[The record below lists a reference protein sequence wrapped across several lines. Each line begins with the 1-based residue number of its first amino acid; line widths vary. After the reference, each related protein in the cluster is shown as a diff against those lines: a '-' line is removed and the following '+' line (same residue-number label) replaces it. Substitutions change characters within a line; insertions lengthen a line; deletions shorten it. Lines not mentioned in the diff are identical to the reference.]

1 MMSDGTLDAVTL
13 ALVQNRLDHITKQM
27 GWVMTRTARSPIFN
41 HAHDFSCYLTDR
53 TGTIVAQ
60 ADGIPIHTGGG
71 GFAAR
76 ALIAAFGDT
85 IVEEDAYLLS
95 DPYVA
100 GGNHLPDWVI
110 LRPVFC
116 DGKLTAFSCIRAHQS
131 DIGGGAAGTYN
142 PEAEEIFHEGI
153 RLPPLKLVD
162 RGEIREDVWKLL
174 MINCRT
180 PHYLD
185 GDLRAMLGA
194 TRIGAEQVAEHLTEL
209 GVAQGLAYMDGILD
223 HADKRLRA
231 AIADLPDGTY
241 RGEDRFD
248 NDCFEPMDI
257 PIKAAVTVNGDA
269 MTIDFTGSHEQIRG
283 FKNSSFANTYSSV
296 YMALSAF
303 FDPAIPRNEGTYR
316 NVEIVAPEGTIVN
329 PRPPAPM
336 TMNTV
341 FPACEIIH
349 AVWRALSKADPDRS
363 CAGWGKNAFPI
374 TSGLGEDGNTFVMY
388 HWFGSSGGGA
398 VDGRDGFPQQGG
410 LNSLCGLRIPN
421 AESFEQLFPIRFV
434 RQELRRDAA
443 GAGKFR
449 GGAGG
454 DYAVDIFAPVQYA
467 FRGEGYSMST
477 GFGMDGG
484 GDGAMGSM
492 KVTPE
497 DGDAMIPPTY
507 GVRHIA
513 PSRLEMLAPGGG
525 GWGDPYERDPAL
537 VLGDVKDGIVSPE
550 KALAEYGVVLKDG
563 AVDLAATEQR
573 RTNGRT

>member
-1 MMSDGTLDAVTL
+1 MSDGTLDAVTL

-116 DGKLTAFSCIRAHQS
+116 DGTLTAFSCIRAHQS

-241 RGEDRFD
+241 KGEDRFD

-257 PIKAAVTVNGDA
+257 PIKAAVTVKGDA

-550 KALAEYGVVLKDG
+550 KALVEYGVVLKDG
-563 AVDLAATEQR
+563 AVDVAATEQR
-573 RTNGRT
+573 RAGERR

>member
-1 MMSDGTLDAVTL
+1 MSDGTLDAVTL

-116 DGKLTAFSCIRAHQS
+116 DGMLTAFSCIRAHQS

-231 AIADLPDGTY
+231 SIADLPDGTY
-241 RGEDRFD
+241 KGEDRFD

-257 PIKAAVTVNGDA
+257 PIKAAVTVKGDA

>member
-1 MMSDGTLDAVTL
+1 MSDGTLDAVTL

-116 DGKLTAFSCIRAHQS
+116 DDTLTAFSCIRAHQS

-209 GVAQGLAYMDGILD
+209 GVAQGLGYMNGILD

-241 RGEDRFD
+241 KGEDRFD

-257 PIKAAVTVNGDA
+257 PIKAAVTVKGDA

-550 KALAEYGVVLKDG
+550 KALVEYGVVLKDG
-563 AVDLAATEQR
+563 AVDVAATEQR
-573 RTNGRT
+573 RAGERR

>member
-1 MMSDGTLDAVTL
+1 MSDGTLDAVTL

-116 DGKLTAFSCIRAHQS
+116 DGTLTAFSCIRAHQS

-223 HADKRLRA
+223 HADKRLRV

-241 RGEDRFD
+241 KGEDRFD

-257 PIKAAVTVNGDA
+257 PIKAAVTVKGDA

-550 KALAEYGVVLKDG
+550 KALVEYGVVLKDG
-563 AVDLAATEQR
+563 AVDVAATEQR
-573 RTNGRT
+573 RAGGRR

>member
-1 MMSDGTLDAVTL
+1 MSDGTLDAVTL

-116 DGKLTAFSCIRAHQS
+116 DGTLTAFSCIRAHQS

-162 RGEIREDVWKLL
+162 RGEIREDVWQLL

-241 RGEDRFD
+241 KGEDRFD

-257 PIKAAVTVNGDA
+257 PIKAAVTVKGDA

>member
-1 MMSDGTLDAVTL
+1 MCDGTLDAVTL

-116 DGKLTAFSCIRAHQS
+116 DGTLTAFSCIRAHQS

-223 HADKRLRA
+223 HADKRLRV

-241 RGEDRFD
+241 KGEDRFD

-257 PIKAAVTVNGDA
+257 PIKAAVTVKGDA

-363 CAGWGKNAFPI
+363 CAGWGKNAFPV

-484 GDGAMGSM
+484 GDGAMGRM

-550 KALAEYGVVLKDG
+550 KALVEYGVVLKDG
-563 AVDLAATEQR
+563 AVDVAATEQR
-573 RTNGRT
+573 RAGGRR